1 MPCKP
6 RPARLSAVS
15 HFGRSKSIYEYSIEN
30 LINSAFAVS
39 KANKNKAVASDTHP
53 PRRRPGTGK
62 KSKAHPRRNKQP
74 LSVSES
80 ILAFAILTYLLFRL

>member
-53 PRRRPGTGK
+53 PRLPARKEKAK
-62 KSKAHPRRNKQP
+62 KPKPTPCFSKKA
-74 LSVSES
+74 L
-80 ILAFAILTYLLFRL
+80 